1 VRALPPAKAKKAR
14 PSQDEE
20 PIARVGSSPGSN
32 ISDANRRT
40 LCRVPSLP
48 QVYRAVTESKSPSSP
63 PRGMPTPSALLDLTK
78 AGERRVEAFMRWAAT
93 CATTPLWSAFRGQS
107 AKQRACRRC
116 RVAGLATLTRSA
128 TGPRRAF
135 AVGRVHVL
143 AVVRQ
148 ASERSRAGDG
158 CRRCN
163 ARITVSQRFGDVLRQ
178 RRESAGLTQTELAS
192 AAKLSTTT
200 IANLESG
207 RNTPAA
213 LTVASLRNVAA
224 LKLGVALPQYAEP
237 QSVAQR

>member
-1 VRALPPAKAKKAR
+1 MPCSIPATSVSSR
-14 PSQDEE
+14 H
-20 PIARVGSSPGSN
+20 RVN
-32 ISDANRRT
+32 
-40 LCRVPSLP
+40 SL
-48 QVYRAVTESKSPSSP
+48 SSP

-93 CATTPLWSAFRGQS
+93 CTPPLWLPLAVRRRKKVLVVAVEWRAWPHSHDRPLGLVELSLSGESICWQS
-107 AKQRACRRC
+107 FGRRQKD
-116 RVAGLATLTRSA
+116 R
-128 TGPRRAF
+128 
-135 AVGRVHVL
+135 VL
-143 AVVRQ
+143 AMV
-148 ASERSRAGDG
+148 ADGERTHHS
-158 CRRCN
+158 
-163 ARITVSQRFGDVLRQ
+163 SQRFGDILRQ

-213 LTVASLRNVAA
+213 LTVASLRSVAA